1 MVTNKNMI
9 KKILYKKLDF
19 LAVYIL
25 VRNCLYMILLF
36 AAISPTLPFLDLR
49 NFVRSLLTLYIYMK
63 LCILIWIII
72 EAQFQIVKAW

>member
-1 MVTNKNMI
+1 
-9 KKILYKKLDF
+9 
-19 LAVYIL
+19 
-25 VRNCLYMILLF
+25 LLF